1 VSTAALRENVVV
13 LCTDANFLLPCAFL
27 ADQLMA
33 DPQGDE
39 YDIAIVHDGVDQAS
53 LRHLAE
59 RAKRPMILVA
69 FDRATAGLRT
79 TELVSRATYIRLF
92 LEELL
97 PPHYRRILYV
107 DSDVYLERPEI
118 AALFGA
124 DLGGS
129 AFAAVE
135 DSWLRAELSCPDVL
149 PPAIAGWREWK
160 GVRPYKANLGLDAA
174 APYFNAGV
182 LLIDRARWA
191 AADLSARAL
200 AFAQAHPDRCL
211 FADQSALNAVAGGHW
226 SDLSPRYNYQSV
238 HGLAD
243 LARIIRPVLW
253 HFAGPYKPWN
263 STLWGEQFTRAYSDW
278 HRRSGW
284 RAAFPGGPSAIEAP
298 VRPSLWARLA
308 VMRRRIFARTAASA
322 AQAPTRL
329 AALRSSVAGIVAT
342 RRFIDL
348 DPADQRALV
357 TAISG

>member
-1 VSTAALRENVVV
+1 VRENVVV

-27 ADQLMA
+27 VDQLMS

-39 YDIAIVHDGVDQAS
+39 YDIAIVHDGVDGAS
-53 LRHLAE
+53 LRRLAGHT
-59 RAKRPMILVA
+59 KRPVSLVA

-79 TELVSRATYIRLF
+79 SQLVSRATYIRLF
-92 LEELL
+92 LDELL

-107 DSDVYLERPEI
+107 DSDVYLERPGI
-118 AALFGA
+118 AALFEA

-160 GVRPYKANLGLDAA
+160 GVRTYKADLGLDEA

-191 AADLSARAL
+191 AEDLSARAL
-200 AFAQAHPDRCL
+200 AFAHAHPDRCL
-211 FADQSALNAVAGGHW
+211 FADQSALNVVAVGRW

-243 LARIIRPVLW
+243 LAGVLQPVLR

-263 STLWGEQFTRAYSDW
+263 STLWGEQFTQAYRDW

-284 RAAFPGGPSAIEAP
+284 RATFPGGPSAIEAP

-308 VMRRRIFARTAASA
+308 EMRRWIFARTAASA
-322 AQAPTRL
+322 AQAPARL
-329 AALRSSVAGIVAT
+329 AALRTSVAGIVAT

-348 DPADQRALV
+348 DPAAQRALV